1 MPYQTHL
8 GILLDEKLNFKQHV
22 DSAILKMN
30 KGIFVMKQLRQSLPR
45 KSLLAIYNAFLRPLT
60 DYGDII
66 YDQPQSESFSDKIES
81 VQYKAVLAITGEVL
95 HITYCTAVISQTN
108 VLIL

>member
-1 MPYQTHL
+1 M
-8 GILLDEKLNFKQHV
+8 LDEKLNFKQHV

-30 KGIFVMKQLRQSLPR
+30 KGIFVMKQLRHSLPR

-66 YDQPQSESFSDKIES
+66 YDQPQSVSFSDKIES
-81 VQYKAVLAITGEVL
+81 VRYKAVLSIAGEVL